1 MGDNLTSC
9 PACSTPNPDDVIAC
23 LKCGHALDSCLPTGV
38 AVGLAL
44 KTAAVLAVMAGQAL
58 LWGRIAAGEPMTSGL
73 GNGVVPVA
81 LLIWW
86 SRRDWNTLAT
96 HHRTRDLVSGRVP
109 LALGLVAVACALG
122 VPMVLAYSMASRDLA
137 RGQFMTAFA
146 QFAQDASRLGVVK
159 NAMAA
164 ERIKDH
170 PTVAAH
176 SAMYQT
182 IRPSVQELRALVE
195 TLEPRLKVLR
205 LECERLGLPIELVQ
219 LSDLLLRS
227 FQLDREQ
234 LALFERELALNQ
246 EMGSALPGDRA
257 RFFNERI
264 APLWKQD
271 EPLEAR
277 HLAIQEEI
285 LAIQTTIH
293 QKTRRK
299 D

>member
-1 MGDNLTSC
+1 
-9 PACSTPNPDDVIAC
+9 
-23 LKCGHALDSCLPTGV
+23 
-38 AVGLAL
+38 
-44 KTAAVLAVMAGQAL
+44 
-58 LWGRIAAGEPMTSGL
+58 
-73 GNGVVPVA
+73 
-81 LLIWW
+81 
-86 SRRDWNTLAT
+86 
-96 HHRTRDLVSGRVP
+96 
-109 LALGLVAVACALG
+109 
-122 VPMVLAYSMASRDLA
+122 MVLAYSMASRDLA

-257 RFFNERI
+257 RFFNE
-264 APLWKQD
+264 
-271 EPLEAR
+271 
-277 HLAIQEEI
+277 
-285 LAIQTTIH
+285 
-293 QKTRRK
+293 
-299 D
+299 